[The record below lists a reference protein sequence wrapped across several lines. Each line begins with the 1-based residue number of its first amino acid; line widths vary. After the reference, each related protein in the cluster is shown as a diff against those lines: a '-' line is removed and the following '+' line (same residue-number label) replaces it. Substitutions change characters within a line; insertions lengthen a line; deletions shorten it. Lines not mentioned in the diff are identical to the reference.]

1 MAPVVDV
8 LNQVVPRL
16 ETHRAE
22 PEHNRRR
29 CRALVMRSTKA
40 VGVIL
45 VVIATWIIITVQTL
59 AADPQAK
66 VLPEE
71 ILTQPPL
78 RNSIGM
84 ELKLI
89 PAGTFLMGSANGD
102 SDEQPVHE
110 VTISRPYYLGVTEV
124 TNGQWQAVMGDV
136 PSKWKNADLPVE
148 SVIWDDAVA
157 FCKALS
163 ALPAERQAG
172 RVYRLPTEA
181 EWEYACRA
189 GTSTKYSFGDDESL
203 LGDFAW
209 YSGNSG
215 RQTHPVGQRRPNAWG
230 LYDMHGNVWE
240 WCSDWYGD
248 YTAGAVRDPVG
259 PASGSYRVLRGGSW
273 YSAAWYC
280 RSADRGRPFP
290 SIRCSNDG
298 FRLALSPSGASS
310 PEAGE

>member
-16 ETHRAE
+16 ETHRAQR
-22 PEHNRRR
+22 EHNQRR

-45 VVIATWIIITVQTL
+45 VVIAAGISITVQTL
-59 AADPQAK
+59 AADPLAK
-66 VLPEE
+66 ALPEE
-71 ILTQPPL
+71 MLSHPPV

-89 PAGTFLMGSANGD
+89 PAGTFLMGSANRD
-102 SDEQPVHE
+102 SNERPLHQ

-189 GTSTKYSFGDDESL
+189 GTSTEYSFGDDDL
-203 LGDFAW
+203 LLDYVAW
-209 YSGNSG
+209 HEGNSG
-215 RQTHPVGQRRPNAWG
+215 NQTHPVGQKRPNAWG
-230 LYDMHGNVWE
+230 LYDMYGNVLE
-240 WCSDWYGD
+240 YCSDWFGD
-248 YTAGAVRDPVG
+248 YAVGAVRDPAG
-259 PASGSYRVLRGGSW
+259 PASGSYEVFRGGSW
-273 YSAAWYC
+273 GSAAGSC
-280 RSADRGRPFP
+280 RSAYRSGLGASFRF
-290 SIRCSNDG
+290 SNFG
-298 FRLALSPSGASS
+298 FRLAFSPSGASS

>member
-16 ETHRAE
+16 ETHRAQR
-22 PEHNRRR
+22 EHNQRR

-45 VVIATWIIITVQTL
+45 VVIAAGISITVQTL
-59 AADPQAK
+59 AADPLAK
-66 VLPEE
+66 ALPEE
-71 ILTQPPL
+71 MLSHPPV

-89 PAGTFLMGSANGD
+89 PAGTFLMGSANGS

-110 VTISRPYYLGVTEV
+110 VTITKPYYLGVTEV

-136 PSKWKNADLPVE
+136 PSRWKNADLPVE
-148 SVIWDDAVA
+148 NVSWADAA
-157 FCKALS
+157 TFCSRLS
-163 ALPAERQAG
+163 GLAAERQAG

-181 EWEYACRA
+181 EWEYARRA
-189 GTSTKYSFGDDESL
+189 GTTTEYSFGDDDSL

-209 YSGNSG
+209 FDDNSG
-215 RQTHPVGQRRPNAWG
+215 RQTHPVGEKRPNGWG

-259 PASGSYRVLRGGSW
+259 PASGSDRVLRGGGW
-273 YSAAWYC
+273 YSPAWIC
-280 RSADRGRPFP
+280 RSEDRGGIDP
-290 SIRCSNDG
+290 SGRGSSYG
-298 FRLALSPSGASS
+298 FRLAVSPSGASS